1 MLSQHAT
8 RLSEDRKSF
17 ACYSNC
23 SPCKPSGFR
32 TGVVPVICSNSD
44 QSESAL
50 SQLTFKEPVSLY
62 PAAMASRK
70 KGAQVIFALDSAEAL
85 QKVIDDSEK
94 YLAVVDI
101 HYGWCGPTEV
111 MAPVIR

>member
-1 MLSQHAT
+1 
-8 RLSEDRKSF
+8 
-17 ACYSNC
+17 
-23 SPCKPSGFR
+23 
-32 TGVVPVICSNSD
+32 
-44 QSESAL
+44 
-50 SQLTFKEPVSLY
+50 
-62 PAAMASRK
+62 MAGRGK
-70 KGAQVIFALDSAEAL
+70 KGAQVIFPLDSADAF

>member
-1 MLSQHAT
+1 
-8 RLSEDRKSF
+8 
-17 ACYSNC
+17 
-23 SPCKPSGFR
+23 
-32 TGVVPVICSNSD
+32 
-44 QSESAL
+44 
-50 SQLTFKEPVSLY
+50 
-62 PAAMASRK
+62 MASRK

-85 QKVIDDSEK
+85 QTVIDDSEK